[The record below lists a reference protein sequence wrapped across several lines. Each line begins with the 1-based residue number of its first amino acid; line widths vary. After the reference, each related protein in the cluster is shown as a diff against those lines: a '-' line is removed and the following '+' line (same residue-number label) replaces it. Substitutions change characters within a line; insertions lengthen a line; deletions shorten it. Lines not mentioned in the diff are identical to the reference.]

1 MPEEGC
7 IHSMANK
14 RAHVFISG
22 RVQGVSFRYYTTR
35 RASDKDVEGW
45 VKNLPDGR
53 VEAVFE
59 GPEAKVE
66 EMVDWCH
73 QGSPAAQVEDVE
85 VDWSQSTGEFT
96 DFHVR
101 Y

>member
-1 MPEEGC
+1 MTE
-7 IHSMANK
+7 K
-14 RAHVFISG
+14 RAHVFVSG
-22 RVQGVSFRYYTTR
+22 NVQGVSFRYYTTQQ
-35 RASDKDVEGW
+35 ASKKNIDGW

-59 GPEAKVE
+59 GPEEKVQ
-66 EMVDWCH
+66 EMVNWCH
-73 QGSPAAQVEDVE
+73 QGSPAARVEDVE
-85 VDWSQSTGEFT
+85 VDWSTATDEFS